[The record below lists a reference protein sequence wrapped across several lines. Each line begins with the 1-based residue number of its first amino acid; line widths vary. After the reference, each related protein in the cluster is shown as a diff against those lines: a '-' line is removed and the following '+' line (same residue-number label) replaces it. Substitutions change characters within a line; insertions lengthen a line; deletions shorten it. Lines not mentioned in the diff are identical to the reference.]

1 MNEEEICVYKL
12 DDNNTFPMIYEIL
25 KDVIYKATEEKVK
38 NTLMEYNESRNK
50 ILFGY
55 FVNKE
60 IIGIIGVEENNKND
74 IIEISHFGIN
84 EKYRNKKYGT
94 KLMDYVQKKYSGKT
108 LYLTTDDDAIGFYR
122 KYGYKTTEFY
132 KENNGE
138 KYKRYKCEL

>member
-1 MNEEEICVYKL
+1 MNEEEICVFKL

-122 KYGYKTTEFY
+122 KYGYKTTEFS